1 MENLTIYKK
10 IIPEKSASYAD
21 FPDSLNM
28 EIREYL
34 STHGIPQ
41 LYIHQAKMYETAMR
55 GSNVVITTSTA
66 SGKTLSFLLPVLQ
79 QVLENPLTRAVFL
92 YPTKAL
98 ASDQYRA
105 LAPILEYFGPGRI
118 SAGVYDGDTMPAERS
133 RIRKSANIILTNPEM
148 LNSAFLPNH
157 SKFGFDFIFS
167 NLKYIVIDEL
177 HSYRGAFGAHL
188 TNTFRRMK
196 RICNY
201 YQSAPQ
207 FLCSSAT
214 IANPVEL
221 AEQICGMPFVLI
233 DKDGSPAPEK
243 EYRIIQPPQIKG
255 SNDKIYGRKAAAA
268 VASEVIC
275 QLADDEQHFIAFAK
289 SRRNVEVIL
298 KESRDKMDAAAFL
311 SNGNSGKIAG
321 YRGGYTPLERKEIE
335 QKMMSG
341 ELLGLVSTNALEL
354 GIDIGKLESTVLA
367 GYPGTRAS
375 FWQQTGRAG
384 RSGKKC
390 VNYLILDNQP
400 FDQYIAIDPE
410 WLFSMQS
417 ENAIVDPDNLL
428 IQLSHVRAA
437 AAEMPLTMD
446 DIGLFPDLG
455 EIIPVLLKAEEV
467 KSISGRFAWA
477 GPAFPAGD
485 YSLRNMDKTR
495 FKLILDE
502 DGKLSGEASGRDILS
517 QVITEM
523 DESQAYHEL
532 HPGAV
537 YMHGGVLYE
546 VLKLDLVSRTAYAM
560 PFSGNYYTVP
570 AGDMDTK
577 ILQIFEEMDFGRTKV
592 RFGDINI
599 NEVIYMFKKLQFHNH
614 QNLGYVQ
621 LPQPLQKAYDT
632 ESTWIDI
639 PENVIEVYH
648 SLLLPNASGEL
659 VLNNHFEG
667 ISHAIKNAAMMVTMT
682 AQDDID
688 AVISGDVTI
697 AENIM
702 SVEQE
707 NSKDAVIMGDGLG
720 SQEVYAQ
727 DLEVFQERNVS
738 HQQVS
743 LYIYDR
749 YEGGLGYSEKIYD
762 LVPQIIDNAIRMVSG
777 CTCENG
783 CPACVGDY
791 SLDKKMVL
799 WGLKNLKEQTEPPQY
814 CGKRTEKE
822 RPMIRRE
829 YSFSKLL
836 EQWTSFCESAVQNG
850 ENGAAFLRTVKHVEV
865 KGHCLFLMVENTF
878 YEMWLREPENMREL
892 EKVLRRHVECPSDM
906 KVEVLVEEDLEKSK
920 KLKGKLQRRYAKK

>member
-1 MENLTIYKK
+1 MMEKQTIYKK

-21 FPDSLNM
+21 FPISLSQ
-28 EIREYL
+28 EIKEFLNSR
-34 STHGIPQ
+34 GIPR
-41 LYIHQAKMYETAMR
+41 LYTHQAEMYEAAMQ
-55 GSNVVITTSTA
+55 GSNVIITTSTA

-79 QVLENPLTRAVFL
+79 QILENPLARAVFL

-98 ASDQYRA
+98 ASDQYRS
-105 LAPILEYFGPGRI
+105 LAPVLEYFGPGRI

-148 LNSAFLPNH
+148 LNCAFLPNH

-167 NLKYIVIDEL
+167 NLQYIVIDEL

-188 TNTFRRMK
+188 TNIFRRMK
-196 RICNY
+196 RLCNY
-201 YQSAPQ
+201 YQSSPK

-221 AEQICGMPFVLI
+221 AEKICGTSFVLV

-243 EYRIIQPPQIKG
+243 EYRIIQPPQMKG
-255 SNDKIYGRKAAAA
+255 SNDKIYGRKAAATI
-268 VASEVIC
+268 ASEVVC
-275 QLADDEQHFIAFAK
+275 QLAEEGRHFIAFGK

-298 KESRDKMDAAAFL
+298 KEARDKLDSAAFL
-311 SNGNSGKIAG
+311 GNGNSGKIAG
-321 YRGGYTPLERKEIE
+321 YRGGYTPMERKEIE
-335 QKMMSG
+335 RKMLSG
-341 ELLGLVSTNALEL
+341 ELSGLISTNALEL
-354 GIDIGKLESTVLA
+354 GIDIGKLDSTVLA

-384 RSGKKC
+384 RSGERC

-428 IQLSHVRAA
+428 IELSHVRAA
-437 AAEMPLTMD
+437 AAEMPLAMD
-446 DIGLFPDLG
+446 DIRLFPDLG

-467 KSISGRFAWA
+467 KSLSGRFAWA
-477 GPAFPAGD
+477 GPAFPSGD

-502 DGKLSGEASGRDILS
+502 GKALPEETGSIGSMG

-537 YMHGGVLYE
+537 YMHSGALYE
-546 VLKLDLVSRTAYAM
+546 VLRLDLKSRTAYAA

-570 AGDMDTK
+570 AGSMDTT
-577 ILQIFEEMDFGRTKV
+577 ILQVFEEMHFGRTQIH
-592 RFGDINI
+592 FGDINI

-621 LPQPLQKAYDT
+621 LPEILQKDYDT
-632 ESTWIDI
+632 ESTWLDI
-639 PENVIEVYH
+639 PGNVVDVYH

-682 AQDDID
+682 ARDDID
-688 AVISGDVTI
+688 AVISG
-697 AENIM
+697 AALLGG
-702 SVEQE
+702 SVMAGQETEDFQE
-707 NSKDAVIMGDGLG
+707 NDMPV
-720 SQEVYAQ
+720 
-727 DLEVFQERNVS
+727 R
-738 HQQVS
+738 QVS

-762 LVPQIIDNAIRMVSG
+762 LVPQIIENAIRMVRG

-799 WGLKNLKEQTEPPQY
+799 WGLENLNKKTAPPQY
-814 CGKRTEKE
+814 YGKYTEKE
-822 RPMIRRE
+822 RPLVRKE
-829 YSFSKLL
+829 YSFLKLQ
-836 EQWTSFCESAVQNG
+836 EQWDTFCEKAAQNG
-850 ENGAAFLRTVKHVEV
+850 ENGAAFLSTIKHVEV
-865 KGHCLFLMVENTF
+865 SGHDLLLTVENAF
-878 YEMWLREPENMREL
+878 CEIWLREPENMREL
-892 EKVLRRHVECPSDM
+892 EKILRRHVECPSDM
-906 KVEVLVEEDLEKSK
+906 KVEVLAEEDLEKSRK
-920 KLKGKLQRRYAKK
+920 VKGKLQRRYTKNKS

>member
-1 MENLTIYKK
+1 MMEEQTIYKK
-10 IIPEKSASYAD
+10 IIPAKSASYAD
-21 FPDSLNM
+21 FPSSLRQ

-34 STHGIPQ
+34 NARGIPKI
-41 LYIHQAKMYETAMR
+41 YTHQAEMYEAAIQ
-55 GSNVVITTSTA
+55 GANVIITTSTA

-79 QVLENPLTRAVFL
+79 QILENPLTRAIFL

-105 LAPILEYFGPGRI
+105 LAPILDYFGPGRI

-188 TNTFRRMK
+188 TNIFRRMK
-196 RICNY
+196 RICSY
-201 YQSAPQ
+201 YQSKPQ

-221 AEQICGMPFVLI
+221 AEQICGNHFVLVER
-233 DKDGSPAPEK
+233 DGSPAPEK

-255 SNDKIYGRKAAAA
+255 ANDKIYGRKAAAA
-268 VASEVIC
+268 IASEVIC
-275 QLADDEQHFIAFAK
+275 QLTEKNRHFIAFGK

-298 KESRDKMDAAAFL
+298 KESRDKLEQAAFL
-311 SNGNSGKIAG
+311 DKGNYEKIAG

-335 QKMMSG
+335 QKMLSG

-354 GIDIGKLESTVLA
+354 GIDIGKLDSTVLA

-384 RSGKKC
+384 RSGEKC

-410 WLFSMQS
+410 WLFSQQS

-428 IQLSHVRAA
+428 IELSHVRAA
-437 AAEMPLTMD
+437 AAEMPLNMN
-446 DIGLFPDLG
+446 DITLFPDLG

-467 KSISGRFAWA
+467 KSLSGRFAWS

-495 FKLILDE
+495 YKLILCE
-502 DGKLSGEASGRDILS
+502 DTESIEGTGGREAMCPS
-517 QVITEM
+517 ITEM

-537 YMHGGVLYE
+537 YMHSGVLYE
-546 VLKLDLVSRTAYAM
+546 VLKLDLVSRTAYGV

-570 AGDMDTK
+570 AGSMETK
-577 ILQIFEEMDFGRTKV
+577 ILQTFEETTCGRTQV
-592 RFGDINI
+592 HFGDINI

-621 LPQPLQKAYDT
+621 LSEPLQKDYDT
-632 ESTWIDI
+632 ESTWIGI
-639 PENVIEVYH
+639 PDNVREVYH

-667 ISHAIKNAAMMVTMT
+667 ICHAIKNAAMMVTMT
-682 AQDDID
+682 ARDDID
-688 AVISGDVTI
+688 AVVSQDTTFVEHASSDGQGDLRGNTLL
-697 AENIM
+697 AP
-702 SVEQE
+702 
-707 NSKDAVIMGDGLG
+707 
-720 SQEVYAQ
+720 AQ
-727 DLEVFQERNVS
+727 QT
-738 HQQVS
+738 S

-762 LVPQIIDNAIRMVSG
+762 LMPQIIDNAIRLVGG
-777 CTCENG
+777 CTCEDG

-791 SLDKKMVL
+791 SLDKNMVL
-799 WGLKNLKEQTEPPQY
+799 WGLKNLKEETEPPQY
-814 CGKRTEKE
+814 GGKYIEKE
-822 RPMIRRE
+822 RTVIRE
-829 YSFSKLL
+829 EGASSDLQ
-836 EQWTSFCESAVQNG
+836 EQWARICEGTAQNG
-850 ENGAAFLRTVKHVEV
+850 DKA
-865 KGHCLFLMVENTF
+865 
-878 YEMWLREPENMREL
+878 
-892 EKVLRRHVECPSDM
+892 
-906 KVEVLVEEDLEKSK
+906 K
-920 KLKGKLQRRYAKK
+920 KLKRKLQKKV